1 MQNKPHHV
9 KTVEE
14 AILHPSALYGFGNAL
29 DPSPLYVQKSSGSRL
44 PAKKAFPLSCK
55 QPNFS
60 FVPSH
65 ESLCASSS
73 SSSSSSSSPSL
84 CNRFGYSPALPRG
97 SSTLL
102 CFALSRQSFSKYFL
116 VFLWLS
122 DLLACPSCV
131 HPNIM

>member
-1 MQNKPHHV
+1 MQNKQHHV

-29 DPSPLYVQKSSGSRL
+29 DPSPLHVQKSSGSRL

-55 QPNFS
+55 QPYFS

-73 SSSSSSSSPSL
+73 SSPSHVTTLATSQLFPGALPLCFVSLFLDSPSPSSFWSSSGSPTFL
-84 CNRFGYSPALPRG
+84 HVLLV
-97 SSTLL
+97 STL
-102 CFALSRQSFSKYFL
+102 
-116 VFLWLS
+116 
-122 DLLACPSCV
+122 
-131 HPNIM
+131 I

>member
-29 DPSPLYVQKSSGSRL
+29 DPSPLHVQKSSGSRL

-65 ESLCASSS
+65 ESLCV

-84 CNRFGYSPALPRG
+84 CNRFGYFPALPRG
-97 SSTLL
+97 LFHSALFRCFSTVLL
-102 CFALSRQSFSKYFL
+102 QVVFGLPLALR
-116 VFLWLS
+116 
-122 DLLACPSCV
+122 PSCMSFLC
-131 HPNIM
+131 PP